1 MIYLKHFNYDD
12 DYWAFRESE
21 DFILPNVSYAVDT
34 NTVYYNPLVTMP
46 ELTFPI
52 YLELGEQ
59 GQLGIDVFTYLTLK
73 YGQDAPQNGESVVE
87 ELFIDNKPVN
97 SWSYF
102 AEETSFGFY
111 DGSGYNY
118 IVESDGNVK
127 KIGIPM

>member
-21 DFILPNVSYAVDT
+21 EFILPNVSYAVDT
-34 NTVYYNPLVTMP
+34 DTVYYNPLVTIP

-59 GQLGIDVFTYLTLK
+59 GQLGVDVFTYLTLK

-97 SWSYF
+97 SWGYF
-102 AEETSFGFY
+102 ANETSFSFY

-127 KIGIPM
+127 KVGIPM